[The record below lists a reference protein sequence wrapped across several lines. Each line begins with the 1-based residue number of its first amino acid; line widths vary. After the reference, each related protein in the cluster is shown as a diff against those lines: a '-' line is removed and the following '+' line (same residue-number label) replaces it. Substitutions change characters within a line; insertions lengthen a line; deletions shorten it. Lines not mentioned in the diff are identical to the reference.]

1 MDTIESVPL
10 QSAVGLITLQG
21 VKGVGR
27 VAIAKLLASYE
38 TIGAVIAAPADEL
51 KRCVNEKQRSALQD
65 NPEILGRAFDDAL
78 RQSDMADEY
87 GYRMLSQYD
96 AAYPARLRNIPNPP
110 SVLIVSGPIEA
121 VDASVGF
128 VGSDQPSEWG
138 HYASFKMA
146 EALAEKGWGVI
157 SGMAEGCQVAAH
169 RAAMSQRARTV
180 AVIPEGVDR
189 LSWKRRDYAAAVLDA
204 GGVIVTEQLFGSY
217 ADPSATI
224 RRNRLISGLSLATF
238 FIQGKMSPGLND
250 DDSIHAVRYAIQQK
264 RPIFVPAIP
273 SREIEDS
280 RNETAINLARLTA
293 EDLSLL
299 WDARDDLKAALLSI
313 GSDTVADP
321 VAGKKDYPALLEFLD
336 QLLIDDMGRSQ
347 TPVAEEPDHESIDA
361 PLGMTA

>member
-1 MDTIESVPL
+1 METIESVPL
-10 QSAVGLITLQG
+10 QSAIGLITLQG

-27 VAIAKLLASYE
+27 VAVTKLLASYG
-38 TIGAVIAAPADEL
+38 TIGDVIAAPADEL
-51 KRCVNEKQRSALQD
+51 KHCVNEKQRSALQD
-65 NPEILGRAFDDAL
+65 NPEVLGRAFDDAL
-78 RQSDMADEY
+78 RQSDKAEEH
-87 GYRMLSQYD
+87 GYRMLSLYD
-96 AAYPARLRNIPNPP
+96 AAYPARLRDIPNAPP
-110 SVLIVSGPIEA
+110 VLIVSGPIEN

-128 VGSDQPSEWG
+128 VGSDRPSDWG
-138 HYASFKMA
+138 DYASFKMA
-146 EALAEKGWGVI
+146 EALAEKGWDIV
-157 SGMAEGCQVAAH
+157 SGMADGCQVSAH
-169 RAAMSQRARTV
+169 RAAMSQKARTV

-204 GGVIVTEQLFGSY
+204 GGVVVTEQLFGSY

-250 DDSIHAVRYAIQQK
+250 DDSIHAVRYAIQQN

-280 RNETAINLARLTA
+280 RNETAINLARLTG

-299 WDARDDLKAALLSI
+299 WDARDDLKTALLSI
-313 GSDTVADP
+313 GTDTVADA

-336 QLLIDDMGRSQ
+336 QLLIEDMGRSQ
-347 TPVAEEPDHESIDA
+347 ALSYDDTELENVGM
-361 PLGMTA
+361 PLGMIA